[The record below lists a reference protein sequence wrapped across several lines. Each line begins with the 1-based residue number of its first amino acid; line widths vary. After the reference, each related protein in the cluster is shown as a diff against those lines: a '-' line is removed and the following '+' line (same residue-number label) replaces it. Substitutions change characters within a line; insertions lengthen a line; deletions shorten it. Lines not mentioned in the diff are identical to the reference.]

1 MSKHRKTQLDIAR
14 DELMSHVVR
23 CDVLQATM
31 DDRHEWLD
39 DTLDYM
45 QDRYPGLND
54 LQLAQLEMIGRQFI
68 KPVIPH
74 GAGNTASNRPDPIVG
89 TVEEM
94 PAEAEAESAAEEPET
109 VAA

>member
-1 MSKHRKTQLDIAR
+1 
-14 DELMSHVVR
+14 MSHVVR

-39 DTLDYM
+39 DTLEYM
-45 QDRYPGLND
+45 QDRYPDLNEI
-54 LQLAQLEMIGRQFI
+54 QLAQLEMIGRQFI

-74 GAGNTASNRPDPIVG
+74 GAGNTASNRPDPVLG
-89 TVEEM
+89 TVEEA
-94 PAEAEAESAAEEPET
+94 PADAEADTAEAEAAEEPLET

>member
-1 MSKHRKTQLDIAR
+1 
-14 DELMSHVVR
+14 MSHVVR

-39 DTLDYM
+39 DTLEYM
-45 QDRYPGLND
+45 QDRYPDLNEI
-54 LQLAQLEMIGRQFI
+54 QLAQLEMIGRQFI

-74 GAGNTASNRPDPIVG
+74 GAGNTASNRPDPVLG
-89 TVEEM
+89 TVEEA
-94 PAEAEAESAAEEPET
+94 PADAEPDTVEAEADTAGAETAEEPLET